1 MQKKIIKTI
10 TVYNDNQPVNA
21 YAKIVT
27 FDASGIAKADEY
39 ATADITKEAIKII
52 DEAMNATPCKENPK
66 ILQNIYEILPSNSKY
81 YCAKCGRKLTGPE
94 IGYCYKHKIK
104 PLKCRSCQHINS

>member
-10 TVYNDNQPVNA
+10 TIYNDNQPVNA
-21 YAKIVT
+21 YAKSVT
-27 FDASGIAKADEY
+27 FDANGIAKAEEY
-39 ATADITKEAIKII
+39 TTNNITKKSIKFI
-52 DEAMNATPCKENPK
+52 DEAVTNTTCTSKPK
-66 ILQNIYEILPSNSKY
+66 VLQNIYQILPFYSKY